1 MELDGKEI
9 KENEQLTDA
18 QLTELHQQYQAL
30 WDKLKKD
37 NYKTDHQ
44 FMEVLYE
51 EPDNIQNYEAA
62 FFTYQ
67 IRKDTGDNQ
76 FDQLNIILNNK
87 PTFTISQMNS
97 CLRSVTTR
105 IWMQFIKRLRKRLNL
120 GSRHINVKSCY
131 SYGRATKCG

>member
-18 QLTELHQQYQAL
+18 QLADLHQQYQAL
-30 WDKLKKD
+30 WEKLKQA
-37 NYKTDHQ
+37 NYRTEHQ

-51 EPDNIQNYEAA
+51 EPDNVQDYEAA

-87 PTFTISQMNS
+87 PTFHDQPDEFVFEISDYPDMNAIYTAIEAKAKPW
-97 CLRSVTTR
+97 L
-105 IWMQFIKRLRKRLNL
+105 QAHKR
-120 GSRHINVKSCY
+120 
-131 SYGRATKCG
+131 

>member
-51 EPDNIQNYEAA
+51 EPDNIQDYEAA

-87 PTFTISQMNS
+87 PTFHDQPDEFVFEISDYSDMDAIYQA
-97 CLRSVTTR
+97 
-105 IWMQFIKRLRKRLNL
+105 IEEKAKPWIKAHKR
-120 GSRHINVKSCY
+120 
-131 SYGRATKCG
+131 

>member
-62 FFTYQ
+62 FS
-67 IRKDTGDNQ
+67 
-76 FDQLNIILNNK
+76 
-87 PTFTISQMNS
+87 PTKFAKIPA
-97 CLRSVTTR
+97 TTS
-105 IWMQFIKRLRKRLNL
+105 LT
-120 GSRHINVKSCY
+120 S
-131 SYGRATKCG
+131 

>member
-18 QLTELHQQYQAL
+18 QLADLHKQYEAL

-37 NYKTDHQ
+37 NYRTEHQ

-51 EPDNIQNYEAA
+51 EPDNSQNYEAA

-76 FDQLNIILNNK
+76 FDQLTITINNK
-87 PTFTISQMNS
+87 PTFHDQPHEFVFEISDYADMDALHKAIEEKAQP
-97 CLRSVTTR
+97 
-105 IWMQFIKRLRKRLNL
+105 WIKAHKR
-120 GSRHINVKSCY
+120 
-131 SYGRATKCG
+131 

>member
-18 QLTELHQQYQAL
+18 QLADLHKQYEAL

-37 NYKTDHQ
+37 NYRTEHQ

-51 EPDNIQNYEAA
+51 EPDNSQNYEAA

-76 FDQLNIILNNK
+76 FDQL
-87 PTFTISQMNS
+87 TIN
-97 CLRSVTTR
+97 LPRSAR
-105 IWMQFIKRLRKRLNL
+105 
-120 GSRHINVKSCY
+120 
-131 SYGRATKCG
+131 

>member
-87 PTFTISQMNS
+87 PTFHDQPDEFVFEISDYSDMDAIYQA
-97 CLRSVTTR
+97 
-105 IWMQFIKRLRKRLNL
+105 IEEKAQPWIK
-120 GSRHINVKSCY
+120 
-131 SYGRATKCG
+131 A

>member
-18 QLTELHQQYQAL
+18 QLADLHKQYEAL

-37 NYKTDHQ
+37 NYRTEHQ

-51 EPDNIQNYEAA
+51 EPDNSQNYEAA

-76 FDQLNIILNNK
+76 FDQLTTTLNNK
-87 PTFTISQMNS
+87 PTFHDQPDEFVFEISDYADMDALHKAIEEKAQP
-97 CLRSVTTR
+97 
-105 IWMQFIKRLRKRLNL
+105 WIKAHKR
-120 GSRHINVKSCY
+120 
-131 SYGRATKCG
+131 

>member
-18 QLTELHQQYQAL
+18 QLADLHKQYEAL

-37 NYKTDHQ
+37 NYRTEHQ

-51 EPDNIQNYEAA
+51 EPDNSQNYEAA

-76 FDQLNIILNNK
+76 FDQLTITLNNK
-87 PTFTISQMNS
+87 PTLHDQPDEFVFEISDYADMDALHKAIEEKAQP
-97 CLRSVTTR
+97 
-105 IWMQFIKRLRKRLNL
+105 WIKAHKR
-120 GSRHINVKSCY
+120 
-131 SYGRATKCG
+131 

>member
-18 QLTELHQQYQAL
+18 QLADLHKQYEAL

-37 NYKTDHQ
+37 NYRTEHQ

-51 EPDNIQNYEAA
+51 EPDNSQNYEAA

-76 FDQLNIILNNK
+76 FDQLTITLNNK
-87 PTFTISQMNS
+87 PTFHDQLDEFVFEISDYADMDALHKAIEEKAQP
-97 CLRSVTTR
+97 
-105 IWMQFIKRLRKRLNL
+105 WIKAHKR
-120 GSRHINVKSCY
+120 
-131 SYGRATKCG
+131 

>member
-18 QLTELHQQYQAL
+18 QLADLHKQYEAL

-37 NYKTDHQ
+37 NYRTEHQ

-51 EPDNIQNYEAA
+51 EPDNSQNYEAS

-76 FDQLNIILNNK
+76 FDQLTITLNNK
-87 PTFTISQMNS
+87 PTFHDQPDEFVFEISDYADMDALHKAIEEKAQP
-97 CLRSVTTR
+97 
-105 IWMQFIKRLRKRLNL
+105 WIKAHKR
-120 GSRHINVKSCY
+120 
-131 SYGRATKCG
+131 

>member
-30 WDKLKKD
+30 WDKLKRD

-51 EPDNIQNYEAA
+51 EPDNIQDYEAA

-87 PTFTISQMNS
+87 PTFHDQPDEFVFEISDYSEMDAIYQA
-97 CLRSVTTR
+97 
-105 IWMQFIKRLRKRLNL
+105 IEEKAQPWIKAHKR
-120 GSRHINVKSCY
+120 
-131 SYGRATKCG
+131 

>member
-51 EPDNIQNYEAA
+51 EPDNIQDYEAA

-87 PTFTISQMNS
+87 PTFHDQPDEFVFEISD
-97 CLRSVTTR
+97 
-105 IWMQFIKRLRKRLNL
+105 
-120 GSRHINVKSCY
+120 Y
-131 SYGRATKCG
+131 SDMDAIYQAIEEKAQP

>member
-18 QLTELHQQYQAL
+18 QLADLHKQYEAL

-37 NYKTDHQ
+37 NYRTEHQ

-51 EPDNIQNYEAA
+51 EPDNSQNYEAA

-76 FDQLNIILNNK
+76 FDQLAITLNNK
-87 PTFTISQMNS
+87 PTFHDQPDEFVFEISDYADMDALHKAIEEKAQP
-97 CLRSVTTR
+97 
-105 IWMQFIKRLRKRLNL
+105 WIKAHKR
-120 GSRHINVKSCY
+120 
-131 SYGRATKCG
+131 

>member
-18 QLTELHQQYQAL
+18 QLADLHKQYEAL

-37 NYKTDHQ
+37 NYRTEHQ

-51 EPDNIQNYEAA
+51 EPDNSQNYEAA

-76 FDQLNIILNNK
+76 FDQLTITLNNK
-87 PTFTISQMNS
+87 PTFHDQSDEFVFEISDYADMDALHKAIEEKAQP
-97 CLRSVTTR
+97 
-105 IWMQFIKRLRKRLNL
+105 WIKAHKR
-120 GSRHINVKSCY
+120 
-131 SYGRATKCG
+131 

>member
-51 EPDNIQNYEAA
+51 EPDNIQDYEAA

-87 PTFTISQMNS
+87 PTFHDQPDEFVFEISDYSDMDAIYQA
-97 CLRSVTTR
+97 
-105 IWMQFIKRLRKRLNL
+105 IEEKAQPWIK
-120 GSRHINVKSCY
+120 
-131 SYGRATKCG
+131 A